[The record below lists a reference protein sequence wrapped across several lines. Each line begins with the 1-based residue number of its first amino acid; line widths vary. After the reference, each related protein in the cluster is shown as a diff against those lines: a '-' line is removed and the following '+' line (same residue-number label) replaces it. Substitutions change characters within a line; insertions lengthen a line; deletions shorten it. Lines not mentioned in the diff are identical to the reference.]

1 MFKKIIIFSFCAFLL
16 ATESNLTDN
25 SLQVIT
31 KFPTSNS
38 FNATILDNQIQFGY
52 SYSTGWS
59 TGPFWIGIHCYNV
72 DDIAGFQFELPDNL
86 QLLDANGG
94 RAEEIF
100 SDLHHNNKGMIL
112 GFSMSANKIPKIDK
126 PINDLL
132 LKIQVK
138 ATSGT
143 DLNFPIKVILA
154 GSSGQKLT
162 FDSTISDL
170 EIKSDTGETQLI
182 TVSFYE

>member
-16 ATESNLTDN
+16 ATESNLDDN
-25 SLQVIT
+25 SLQI
-31 KFPTSNS
+31 TSNS
-38 FNATILDNQIQFGY
+38 FDATILDNQIQFGY

-59 TGPFWIGIHCYNV
+59 TGPFWIGIHCHNI

-94 RAEEIF
+94 RAEEVF
-100 SDLHHNNKGMIL
+100 SDLHHNKKGMIL
-112 GFSMSANKIPKIDK
+112 GFSMSANKIQKIDEGTD
-126 PINDLL
+126 DLL

-143 DLNFPIKVILA
+143 DLNFPIKAILA
-154 GSSGQKLT
+154 GSSGQKLSFEKT
-162 FDSTISDL
+162 SSEL

-182 TVSFYE
+182 KVSFYE